1 MKQTTIP
8 LQTTALQYLLA
19 MSEEFRAEKRVETRR
34 CAGGWRTSFWQSR
47 ERATAKLNLAEEEE
61 EEVVAPEVRAATPAT
76 LSKGRVALAIDIA
89 IPARV
94 RRNWNWNCENGRR
107 WSSAVAMARGV

>member
-1 MKQTTIP
+1 MTIP

-19 MSEEFRAEKRVETRR
+19 MSEEFRAEKRVKTRR

-47 ERATAKLNLAEEEE
+47 ERAPAKLNLA

-76 LSKGRVALAIDIA
+76 LSKGREALAIDIA
-89 IPARV
+89 IPAR
-94 RRNWNWNCENGRR
+94 E
-107 WSSAVAMARGV
+107 